1 MWMGGIMRNVIV
13 TAAITG
19 SIYVPSDSCRLSDN
33 TLANCRTEP
42 NRLHDKFDFLPE
54 PFMW

>member
-19 SIYVPSDSCRLSDN
+19 SIYVHSDSCRLSDN

-54 PFMW
+54 PFM